1 MFGKQPG
8 SSIVGIATL
17 AISMVVFA
25 ACGNGAQSDAP
36 PVDATATA
44 VRATVAAA
52 ATAGIVPDGL
62 VIATSTP
69 DLDTA
74 NRLRPSDLRER
85 LAQYR
90 GIAAIFRAIDAHDAA
105 ALLAAFNWQDEG
117 CGGRGTEA
125 CPVGVNPGTQYPMIR
140 AGTDWMVTADTLR
153 PAAEALVDAG
163 AASTLSLVA
172 QSQEQP
178 AHYVFAYDLNH
189 VTLVPPTGDNAI
201 AVGGMVL
208 DVDASS
214 AHPVRALELT
224 SRYPAALESAMERV
238 RSSQGDLVP
247 LLVVQR

>member
-90 GIAAIFRAIDAHDAA
+90 GIAAIFARSMPTMRLPCSRPSTGRTKAA
-105 ALLAAFNWQDEG
+105 AVAV
-117 CGGRGTEA
+117 RK
-125 CPVGVNPGTQYPMIR
+125 P
-140 AGTDWMVTADTLR
+140 
-153 PAAEALVDAG
+153 
-163 AASTLSLVA
+163 A
-172 QSQEQP
+172 QS
-178 AHYVFAYDLNH
+178 A
-189 VTLVPPTGDNAI
+189 
-201 AVGGMVL
+201 
-208 DVDASS
+208 
-214 AHPVRALELT
+214 
-224 SRYPAALESAMERV
+224 
-238 RSSQGDLVP
+238 
-247 LLVVQR
+247 